1 MGYGL
6 SDQPTYRCTEI
17 PLIHHWHFGGPPH
30 KIEAMPETP
39 ATPHEHLD
47 DLDPTRL
54 GHDLATLANL
64 ATGRGDD
71 GLDDLLRRGL
81 DWLAR
86 LADYD
91 VATVFELDGDE
102 LIVRAARGPLAPQ
115 VRSHRISLARFPT
128 LREALETRRAR
139 AFTED
144 DHEHGDGDPFD
155 GVLDLPP
162 GHSCMV
168 VPLCAGE
175 RRYGVL
181 TLDRA
186 RCETYRPEVVSLVEV
201 YAQILALAIENARQR
216 ADLERLHA
224 QEHAFAATLQ
234 SELEGAGMLSQ
245 SESPAMR
252 RLLERAQQV
261 ARTATPV
268 LVLGETGT
276 GKERLSRALHRWS
289 DRAERPFVTLNCAAI
304 PEALLES
311 ELFGHVK
318 GAFTGA
324 TRDRPGRFAIADGGT
339 LLLDE
344 IGELSLPLQAK
355 LLRVLQEGTLQPVGS
370 DTTRKVDV
378 RVIAA
383 THVELERAVQEG
395 RFREDLYYRLAV
407 FPLELPAL
415 RERLEDLP
423 ALAEAML
430 AEQSARTGRRGRLTD
445 DAIAVLRTYPWPGNL
460 RELANVL
467 ERATIL
473 SRDGVLRAGELDL
486 PRRTS
491 RVTSREPLAI
501 APAPT
506 APTMLAEG
514 PLVTWDEAE
523 RAYLVRVL
531 RHTKGKIYGAGGAAE
546 ILGTKPS
553 TLQSRMKKLGVERD
567 SFR

>member
-1 MGYGL
+1 MAPP
-6 SDQPTYRCTEI
+6 SDS
-17 PLIHHWHFGGPPH
+17 PLEPS
-30 KIEAMPETP
+30 T
-39 ATPHEHLD
+39 
-47 DLDPTRL
+47 DLPTRL
-54 GHDLATLANL
+54 GHDLATLATL

-71 GLDDLLRRGL
+71 GLEDLLRRGL

-91 VATVFELDGDE
+91 VATVFELDGDD
-102 LIVRAARGPLAPQ
+102 LVVRAARGPLAPQ
-115 VRSHRISLARFPT
+115 VRSHRLSLARFPT

-181 TLDRA
+181 TLDRT
-186 RCETYRPEVVSLVEV
+186 RCETYAPEVVSLVEV

-224 QEHAFAATLQ
+224 QEQAFSATLQ
-234 SELEGAGMLSQ
+234 HELEGAGMLTTSQ
-245 SESPAMR
+245 SPSMR
-252 RLLERAQQV
+252 RLVERARQV

-304 PEALLES
+304 PETLLES

-355 LLRVLQEGTLQPVGS
+355 LLRVLQEGTIQAVGS
-370 DTTRKVDV
+370 DHTRKVDV
-378 RVIAA
+378 RVLAA
-383 THVELERAVQEG
+383 THVDLERAVRGG

-407 FPLELPAL
+407 FPLVLPPL

-430 AEQSARTGRRGRLTD
+430 AEQSARTGRRGRITEEALD
-445 DAIAVLRTYPWPGNL
+445 SLRAYAWPGNL

-473 SRDGVLRAGELDL
+473 SRDGVLRAADLDL
-486 PRRTS
+486 PHRA
-491 RVTSREPLAI
+491 TSREPS
-501 APAPT
+501 APANAAPT
-506 APTMLAEG
+506 ALLTLE
-514 PLVTWDEAE
+514 DAE
-523 RAYLVRVL
+523 RAHVERVL
-531 RHTKGKIYGAGGAAE
+531 RHTKGKVYGAGGAAE
-546 ILGTKPS
+546 ILGLKPS
-553 TLQSRMKKLGVERD
+553 TLQSRMKKLGLERD
-567 SFR
+567 AFC